1 MVALKN
7 ANVYS
12 NQTNLALKGI
22 IGIEAMATISSI
34 TNNPDDSENRTT
46 IAKDYIERWQTLGIV
61 NNTKPAHTTLSYG
74 DSSSHGLLYN
84 LYADRELGLN
94 LVPQSVYDMQ
104 SSFYPTIEAT
114 YGVPLD
120 TRHSYTKSRCPLIQ
134 MQNPQANRLGDWEL
148 FAAAVAS
155 NSTRDMFIKDLA
167 TWINETPTNRPMTDL
182 YETSSGE

>member
-1 MVALKN
+1 MTLQVLWRKSFSVAVLRPT
-7 ANVYS
+7 NVYS

-34 TNNPDDSENRTT
+34 TNHPDDSKNRTT
-46 IAKDYIERWQTLGIV
+46 IAEDYIGRWQTLGIA
-61 NNTKPAHTTLSYG
+61 NNTNPAHTTLSYG
-74 DSSSHGLLYN
+74 NNSSHGLLYN

-120 TRHSYTKSRCPLIQ
+120 TRHSYTKSRC
-134 MQNPQANRLGDWEL
+134 L
-148 FAAAVAS
+148 FIHSRAH
-155 NSTRDMFIKDLA
+155 L
-167 TWINETPTNRPMTDL
+167 L
-182 YETSSGE
+182 TS

>member
-1 MVALKN
+1 MRFTRQTRFRPTTLQGLWRKLFSVVVLKH

-34 TNNPDDSENRTT
+34 TNHADDSDNRTT
-46 IAKDYIERWQTLGIV
+46 IAKDYIERWQTLGIA

-74 DSSSHGLLYN
+74 DNSSHGLLYN

-120 TRHSYTKSRCPLIQ
+120 TRHSYTKSEC
-134 MQNPQANRLGDWEL
+134 
-148 FAAAVAS
+148 
-155 NSTRDMFIKDLA
+155 TRSR
-167 TWINETPTNRPMTDL
+167 WI
-182 YETSSGE
+182 